1 METISRSSHNLNDEK
16 LLYQKYV
23 VDELK
28 KAKKQAADPD
38 TQWLEH
44 DIVWKMV
51 VSK

>member
-1 METISRSSHNLNDEK
+1 METISRSSHNLNDEE
-16 LLYQKYV
+16 LLYQEYV
-23 VDELK
+23 NNELK